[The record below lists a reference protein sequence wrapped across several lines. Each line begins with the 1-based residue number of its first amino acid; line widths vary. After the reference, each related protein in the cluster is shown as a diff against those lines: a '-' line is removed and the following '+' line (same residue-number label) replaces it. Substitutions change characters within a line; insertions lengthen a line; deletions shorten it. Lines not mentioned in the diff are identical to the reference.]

1 MRRIDAFLTLALSTA
16 LILALGG
23 TCGTSEE
30 DISDTG
36 KPPGA
41 EVAPPYDWNPTDEW
55 TPPYDGTPPDDEIL
69 LDEWTPPDD

>member
-1 MRRIDAFLTLALSTA
+1 MRRIDAFLTLALSAA
-16 LILALGG
+16 LILVLGG

-41 EVAPPYDWNPTDEW
+41 EVAPPYDWTPTDEW
-55 TPPYDGTPPDDEIL
+55 TPPPDRAGVGGRR
-69 LDEWTPPDD
+69 DDPTDRS